1 MDGDTKTFAITETP
15 DDGRPRDEPTPGI
28 IFPKLP
34 SDLILQAQEV
44 HDVSPPRRR
53 RAGPDDE
60 TKEFPALIP
69 RPSQWV
75 VDAVYAVKSVGLV
88 TTVVLMFLW
97 FIPSGTKTA
106 LDNVISP
113 LVGSQIEKDH
123 ALAAAIKMA
132 ASNAE
137 SNQKQTREAVTSLV
151 GFMSAKHEDEL
162 TTQVLLRELR
172 DELRANRRAGQ

>member
-34 SDLILQAQEV
+34 SELILEA
-44 HDVSPPRRR
+44 HDVSPRKRRI
-53 RAGPDDE
+53 GPDDE

-69 RPSQWV
+69 RPSQWM

-172 DELRANRRAGQ
+172 DELRANRRGGQ